1 MKKIVM
7 IFAAAAIGIGSTF
20 AQIQDQRHPI
30 QPRDNVATGAESIEA
45 RVDFLSGK
53 LDLSEEQ
60 TAKLTELFESQK
72 AEKQKAVGEYRAQ
85 MEKMRDEH
93 RDAMKKMVQEHRD
106 EMEKILTPEQ
116 IAAFKALQAARQE
129 RRMAAGYQHHGHGF
143 HHGHHPV
150 PQHECPCCGHHFRP
164 EGCPADRPARHPRHH
179 HGCAR

>member
-1 MKKIVM
+1 M
-7 IFAAAAIGIGSTF
+7 ILAVASMGIGSTF

-30 QPRDNVATGAESIEA
+30 QPRDNVATGDESIEA

-72 AEKQKAVGEYRAQ
+72 AERQKAVGEYRAQ
-85 MEKMRDEH
+85 MEKMRDGH

-116 IAAFKALQAARQE
+116 IEAFKALQAARQE

-164 EGCPADRPARHPRHH
+164 EGCHADRPARHPRHH